1 MQPMKTITLFTA
13 LALGTAVTQQAMA
26 CDWNQLHANN
36 APATVVVCDNG
47 SCRAVEPSTAQQ
59 AATTEPTA
67 PTVAAEPADPAPVT
81 VALH

>member
-1 MQPMKTITLFTA
+1 MKSIIMFAA
-13 LALGTAVTQQAMA
+13 LALTTATQQAVA

-47 SCRAVEPSTAQQ
+47 GCRAVESATTQQ
-59 AATTEPTA
+59 AATPQPAA
-67 PTVAAEPADPAPVT
+67 PALAAEPADPTPVT

>member
-1 MQPMKTITLFTA
+1 MKTITLFAA
-13 LALGTAVTQQAMA
+13 LALGAAMTQQAVA
-26 CDWNQLHANN
+26 CDWGLHADSTN
-36 APATVVVCDNG
+36 ATVVVCENG
-47 SCRAVEPSTAQQ
+47 ACRGVEPSITQQ